1 MAGVFGKDRVADLQS
16 LRKREGQSTGGI
28 KKKRGWILKISS
40 IYFLPITKIAQGFIA
55 LFVLCVAFAV
65 IIMN

>member
-16 LRKREGQSTGGI
+16 LGKGRGRVMERL
-28 KKKRGWILKISS
+28 KKRGWILKISS

>member
-16 LRKREGQSTGGI
+16 LGKGRGKVLEGL
-28 KKKRGWILKISS
+28 KKKRVDFKDIL
-40 IYFLPITKIAQGFIA
+40 YFLTITKIAQGFIA